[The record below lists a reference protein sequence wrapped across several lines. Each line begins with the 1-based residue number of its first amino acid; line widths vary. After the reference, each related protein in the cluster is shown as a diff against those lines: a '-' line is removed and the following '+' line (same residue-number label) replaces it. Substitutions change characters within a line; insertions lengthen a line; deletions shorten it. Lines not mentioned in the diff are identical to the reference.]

1 MKKKYGIIAVSIL
14 MIVASTILL
23 VNKSSYAAG
32 APDTNYCPEEV
43 IVTKSEDTIELVE
56 GIPLPKS
63 LEVKTLSGDT
73 LDNTALTYIRD
84 NNMMYEGVVEK
95 TYESQTPIPS
105 FSDNKEEN
113 RYYQQL
119 FLWWMKDID
128 SLRDIY
134 LTKKEKEQIKNSS
147 NGKVVAEKIEEF
159 EKFLAWNDSL
169 TEEPKL
175 TLEEI
180 NTKDITYYATNDY
193 IETNLITPDC
203 SKDYKYL
210 FTDYEVKTSFP
221 VTVVDENG
229 IEKNSFQKGE
239 GFKLR
244 IPISEIKNNEINFQA
259 EIIGK
264 SIFDIWGNYNMGE
277 QQATTKGLLIP
288 LYLVNCGEQETIMAF
303 EPINI
308 NYNLEV
314 GTLNIKVIDAE
325 SKEELKD
332 AEVVIYDKSG
342 NIVYRYKTTGDTL
355 NITLPVGEYTVKQII
370 TPPNYQARVVEQKV
384 TITENGETDAV
395 LENVQ
400 LIEVPDTGKTI
411 SNIIVFGTIITLIG
425 ISLILITFKKRKE
438 AK

>member
-23 VNKSSYAAG
+23 VNKSSYAA
-32 APDTNYCPEEV
+32 ATPDTNYCPEKV

-63 LEVKTLSGDT
+63 LEVKTLNGDT

-84 NNMMYEGVVEK
+84 SNMMYEGVVEK

-119 FLWWMKDID
+119 FLWWVID
-128 SLRDIY
+128 ASNQEDRY

-159 EKFLAWNDSL
+159 KKFLAWNDSL

-193 IETNLITPDC
+193 IETNLITPNC
-203 SKDYKYL
+203 SKDYTFI
-210 FTDYEVKTSFP
+210 FTDYEVKTTSP
-221 VTVVDENG
+221 VIVVDETG
-229 IEKNSFQKGE
+229 KEKTSFQKGE

-264 SIFDIWGNYNMGE
+264 STFDIWSQYYTSGVVNRGAASNIY
-277 QQATTKGLLIP
+277 LI
-288 LYLVNCGEQETIMAF
+288 NCGKSKSEDAF
-303 EPINI
+303 ESINI
-308 NYNLEV
+308 NYSIEV

-325 SKEELKD
+325 SKKELKD
-332 AEVVIYDKSG
+332 AEVVIYGQAG
-342 NIVYRYKTTGDTL
+342 NIVYRYKTTGSTL

-384 TITENGETDAV
+384 TVTENGETDAV
-395 LENVQ
+395 LENIQ
-400 LIEVPDTGKTI
+400 LVEVPDTLKKTTTI
-411 SNIIVFGTIITLIG
+411 TILGIIVTLLGVAVIITIIT
-425 ISLILITFKKRKE
+425 KRK
-438 AK
+438 KKV

>member
-1 MKKKYGIIAVSIL
+1 MKKKYGITIL
-14 MIVASTILL
+14 SVLIIIISTILL
-23 VNKSSYAAG
+23 INKQSYSTISG
-32 APDTNYCPEEV
+32 TNYCPEEV
-43 IVTKSEDTIELVE
+43 IVTKSEDNLELIE

-63 LEVKTLSGDT
+63 LEVKTPSGDI
-73 LDNTALTYIRD
+73 LDNTALIIPRSDDAYGKLGEKG
-84 NNMMYEGVVEK
+84 YEGLTE
-95 TYESQTPIPS
+95 IPT
-105 FSDNKEEN
+105 FNNNKEEN

-119 FLWWMKDID
+119 FLWWM
-128 SLRDIY
+128 RDASNQEDRY

-193 IETNLITPDC
+193 IETNLITPNC
-203 SKDYKYL
+203 SKDYTFI
-210 FTDYEVKTSFP
+210 FTDYEVKTTSP
-221 VTVVDENG
+221 VIVVDEKG
-229 IEKNSFQKGE
+229 KEKTSFQKGE

-264 SIFDIWGNYNMGE
+264 STFDIWSQYYTSGVVNRGAASNIY
-277 QQATTKGLLIP
+277 LI
-288 LYLVNCGEQETIMAF
+288 NCGKSKSEDAF
-303 EPINI
+303 ESINI
-308 NYNLEV
+308 NYSIEV

-325 SKEELKD
+325 SKKELKD
-332 AEVVIYDKSG
+332 AEVVIYGQAG
-342 NIVYRYKTTGDTL
+342 NIVYRYKTTGSTL

-384 TITENGETDAV
+384 TVTENGETDAV

-400 LIEVPDTGKTI
+400 LIEVPDTNKTAGI
-411 SNIIVFGTIITLIG
+411 LPIIGLIILIG
-425 ISLILITFKKRKE
+425 GMLTITIMLKKMRYTKGR
-438 AK
+438 

>member
-1 MKKKYGIIAVSIL
+1 MKKKYGITIL
-14 MIVASTILL
+14 SVLIIIISTILL
-23 VNKSSYAAG
+23 INKQSYSTISG
-32 APDTNYCPEEV
+32 TNYCPEEV
-43 IVTKSEDTIELVE
+43 IVTKSEDNLELIE

-63 LEVKTLSGDT
+63 LEVKTPSGDI
-73 LDNTALTYIRD
+73 LDNTALIIPRSDDAYGKLGEKG
-84 NNMMYEGVVEK
+84 YEGLTE
-95 TYESQTPIPS
+95 IPT
-105 FSDNKEEN
+105 FNNNKEEN

-119 FLWWMKDID
+119 FLWWM
-128 SLRDIY
+128 RDASNQEDRY

-193 IETNLITPDC
+193 IETNLITPNC
-203 SKDYKYL
+203 SKDYTYL
-210 FTDYEVKTSFP
+210 FTDYEVKTTSP
-221 VTVVDENG
+221 VIVVDEKG
-229 IEKNSFQKGE
+229 KEKTSFQKGE

-264 SIFDIWGNYNMGE
+264 STFDIWSQYYTSGVVNRGAASNIY
-277 QQATTKGLLIP
+277 LI
-288 LYLVNCGEQETIMAF
+288 NCGKSKSEDAF
-303 EPINI
+303 ESINI
-308 NYNLEV
+308 NYSIEV
-314 GTLNIKVIDAE
+314 GTLNTKVIDAE
-325 SKEELKD
+325 SKKELKD
-332 AEVVIYDKSG
+332 AEVVIYGQAG
-342 NIVYRYKTTGDTL
+342 NIVYRYKTTGSTL

-384 TITENGETDAV
+384 TVTENRETDAV

-400 LIEVPDTGKTI
+400 LIEVPDTNKTAGI
-411 SNIIVFGTIITLIG
+411 LPIIGLIILTGGMLTITIML
-425 ISLILITFKKRKE
+425 KKMRYTKGR
-438 AK
+438 

>member
-147 NGKVVAEKIEEF
+147 NGKIVADEIEEF
-159 EKFLAWNDSL
+159 ENFLTWYDS
-169 TEEPKL
+169 
-175 TLEEI
+175 
-180 NTKDITYYATNDY
+180 
-193 IETNLITPDC
+193 
-203 SKDYKYL
+203 
-210 FTDYEVKTSFP
+210 
-221 VTVVDENG
+221 
-229 IEKNSFQKGE
+229 Q
-239 GFKLR
+239 
-244 IPISEIKNNEINFQA
+244 
-259 EIIGK
+259 
-264 SIFDIWGNYNMGE
+264 
-277 QQATTKGLLIP
+277 
-288 LYLVNCGEQETIMAF
+288 
-303 EPINI
+303 
-308 NYNLEV
+308 
-314 GTLNIKVIDAE
+314 
-325 SKEELKD
+325 
-332 AEVVIYDKSG
+332 
-342 NIVYRYKTTGDTL
+342 
-355 NITLPVGEYTVKQII
+355 KQI
-370 TPPNYQARVVEQKV
+370 
-384 TITENGETDAV
+384 
-395 LENVQ
+395 
-400 LIEVPDTGKTI
+400 
-411 SNIIVFGTIITLIG
+411 
-425 ISLILITFKKRKE
+425 
-438 AK
+438 

>member
-1 MKKKYGIIAVSIL
+1 MKKKYNIIIVSFLVVIIA
-14 MIVASTILL
+14 TILFI
-23 VNKSSYAAG
+23 NKPSYATIF
-32 APDTNYCPEEV
+32 PTTNYCPEEV
-43 IVTKSEDTIELVE
+43 IVTRSEDTIELVE

-63 LEVKTLSGDT
+63 LEVKTPSGDI
-73 LDNTALTYIRD
+73 LDNTALILPRNDDVYGRLGEKG
-84 NNMMYEGVVEK
+84 YEGLTE
-95 TYESQTPIPS
+95 IPT
-105 FSDNKEEN
+105 FNNNKEEN

-147 NGKVVAEKIEEF
+147 NGKIVADEIEEF
-159 EKFLAWNDSL
+159 ENFLTWYDSQM
-169 TEEPKL
+169 EEPKL

-180 NTKDITYYATNDY
+180 NIKDITYYATNDY
-193 IETNLITPDC
+193 IETNLISPDC
-203 SKDYKYL
+203 SKDYTYL

-342 NIVYRYKTTGDTL
+342 NIVYRYKTTGSTL